1 MSCSQHFWYPP
12 LCITCYQNWHLI
24 KKKGYVQEG
33 LTIEM
38 KNREEMSQED
48 HTKTAQ
54 YFYQVITR
62 EKGFAQNYNIEA
74 MIKLIQR

>member
-1 MSCSQHFWYPP
+1 M
-12 LCITCYQNWHLI
+12 
-24 KKKGYVQEG
+24 QEG

-74 MIKLIQR
+74 MIKLIQRLPPKP